1 MLLHFYIF
9 DEEST
14 GGKSNT
20 IFIFHSPESRRR
32 VAGFCGLFGRQVCRR
47 ICDRIQTVSCVYV
60 FFFVV
65 ASHFALFLFLFLQHI
80 GNIGL
85 VGKGSRDKKSKRYI
99 NGTSNSSK
107 SKCHAADFGFQ
118 IVHLNPFHFAFLTP
132 RHGYRGKDKQ
142 KKSESKCYKL
152 AGCIQPYRRRHE
164 GKESDWKQ
172 AKKRERERESAT
184 LRAHPPTVLW
194 SFDLCKIFSN
204 FTQEQRKKK
213 DGNSLP
219 RKRSASKGE

>member
-1 MLLHFYIF
+1 MKNRQEANQTRFSY
-9 DEEST
+9 
-14 GGKSNT
+14 
-20 IFIFHSPESRRR
+20 FILPKAVGESRAF
-32 VAGFCGLFGRQVCRR
+32 VGCLAAKFVGGFATGFKPFPVCMSFFLLLLSPILLYFCSSSYNTSGTSCGQRKQRLK
-47 ICDRIQTVSCVYV
+47 
-60 FFFVV
+60 
-65 ASHFALFLFLFLQHI
+65 
-80 GNIGL
+80 N
-85 VGKGSRDKKSKRYI
+85 RYI

-152 AGCIQPYRRRHE
+152 AECIQPYRRRHE